1 MMSKHLVD
9 PDLLPVVEQAPPLEP
24 TTESLPELRS
34 GISGLRAPA
43 PPASEGT
50 VEERAV
56 PGPGGST
63 VRVLV
68 YAPETPTRTGAL
80 LWLHAGG
87 MVVGTPDMYE
97 PQSRFLAQQAG
108 CVVIAVDYG
117 LAPENPY
124 PAGLEDCY
132 AALRWAHAAADELRI
147 PRERIAVAG
156 ESGGGG
162 LAAGL
167 SLLARDRG
175 ELAVSAQFLEYP
187 MLDDRTGTSAEP
199 DPMPYAGEFVWTQAS
214 NHFAWGSVLGHE
226 PGANVP
232 IYASS
237 GRAEELIGL
246 PPTFIGVGALDL
258 FVGENLRFARGL
270 IRDGVPTELHVYP
283 GAVHGF
289 ASFSE
294 DAEVAK
300 KIRQDFWDAI
310 RRHFRDEGFGPAMEA
325 SPGGPE
331 ARRGQR

>member
-1 MMSKHLVD
+1 MTSKHLID
-9 PDLLPVVEQAPPLEP
+9 PDLLPMVAQGPPPEP
-24 TTESLPELRS
+24 TMASLPELRS
-34 GISGLRAPA
+34 AIAGLRSPA
-43 PPASEGT
+43 PPAPEVT
-50 VEERAV
+50 VAERVV
-56 PGPGGST
+56 PGPDGST

-68 YAPETPTRTGAL
+68 YSPQTPTRTGGL

-87 MVVGTPDMYE
+87 MIRGTPDQYE

-108 CVVIAVDYG
+108 CVVIAVDYR

-175 ELAVSAQFLEYP
+175 ELTVSAQFLEYP
-187 MLDDRTGTSAEP
+187 MLDDRTGTPAEP
-199 DPMPYAGEFVWTQAS
+199 EPLPYAGEFIWTQA
-214 NHFAWGSVLGHE
+214 NNRFAWGCVLGHE
-226 PGANVP
+226 PGSADVP
-232 IYASS
+232 IYAAP
-237 GRAEELIGL
+237 GRAEELAGL
-246 PPTFIGVGALDL
+246 PPTFIGVGTLDL
-258 FVGENLRFARGL
+258 FVGENLRFAHDL

-283 GAVHGF
+283 GALHGF

-294 DAEVAK
+294 NARISK
-300 KIRQDFWDAI
+300 KIRRDFWDAI
-310 RRHFRDEGFGPAMEA
+310 ERHFRDDRP
-325 SPGGPE
+325 P
-331 ARRGQR
+331 R